1 MKIYN
6 RPSIFRDKVARVQG
20 MISKAGATAFEQ
32 RRKQLAKL
40 AGWDVKKVSDA
51 DVIEYMARG
60 EAKLSLVVVP
70 DSGTGELTGL
80 SGSMAI
86 TITDGQ
92 HHYEFEF
99 TLPSS

>member
-1 MKIYN
+1 ME
-6 RPSIFRDKVARVQG
+6 KVTG
-20 MISKAGATAFEQ
+20 
-32 RRKQLAKL
+32 KL
-40 AGWDVKKVSDA
+40 HGRTGTFWLQHSGL
-51 DVIEYMARG
+51 MTRG

-86 TITDGQ
+86 TITGGQ